1 MKRCITLCGP
11 SRELPQ
17 KNQSIHVEIQNKG
30 FFWHVLGLFRLF
42 LRCSWLV
49 LGLFRLFLACSW
61 VVQVVLGLFR
71 GVPSFSND
79 GRKGISLVQDD
90 NVYGSYN
97 DKRLVLNNNNNN
109 HCKHRCYREQG

>member
-30 FFWHVLGLFRLF
+30 FFWHVLELFRLF

-61 VVQVVLGLFR
+61 VVQVVLGLFG

-79 GRKGISLVQDD
+79 GALTHPGLQSTSVNPDTPYKTYS
-90 NVYGSYN
+90 
-97 DKRLVLNNNNNN
+97 
-109 HCKHRCYREQG
+109 HCHYSRYMTP

>member
-79 GRKGISLVQDD
+79 DIS
-90 NVYGSYN
+90 
-97 DKRLVLNNNNNN
+97 
-109 HCKHRCYREQG
+109 CF

>member
-30 FFWHVLGLFRLF
+30 FFWNVLELFRLF

-79 GRKGISLVQDD
+79 VLLLWYQPLSNPRLF
-90 NVYGSYN
+90 VYVEVE
-97 DKRLVLNNNNNN
+97 RVW
-109 HCKHRCYREQG
+109 

>member
-1 MKRCITLCGP
+1 MQAFKRIP
-11 SRELPQ
+11 P
-17 KNQSIHVEIQNKG
+17 KNQSTPVGIQNKV

-61 VVQVVLGLFR
+61 VDQVVLGLFR

-79 GRKGISLVQDD
+79 EISNQKADCPHFLERHIRTTLPAHYLAVDEKLKSKT
-90 NVYGSYN
+90 N
-97 DKRLVLNNNNNN
+97 
-109 HCKHRCYREQG
+109 

>member
-1 MKRCITLCGP
+1 MKWCITLCGP

-79 GRKGISLVQDD
+79 GNATNAENLT
-90 NVYGSYN
+90 VYYIPCCITCCIT
-97 DKRLVLNNNNNN
+97 
-109 HCKHRCYREQG
+109 HCRALHY